1 MTNNYE
7 RTPNHINSVYADLK
21 TESKYLLTKK
31 DARAVLLVGFS
42 VGCFMLAATLLLA
55 YAVMLSTSIN
65 NDEYQMQQALVVYA
79 SIWMGIF
86 LMLPGIYC
94 GMYTSLLKISA
105 GQRATASDLFGY
117 YTSPRMFF
125 RSIGI
130 FVRGNWFLL
139 GIGVVLMLTIVS
151 LIFGGM
157 VENESLQKIIEAVFS
172 GILLFYLAVGSI
184 AWIISRKRAYIFIP
198 YAVENSQVS
207 LKECARTSK
216 NMNMGYFNKS
226 YPNDL
231 IMTILWLLLSVCTVG
246 ILFVLYLGPMMMA
259 KKVSFYRSS
268 MVNKFI

>member
-151 LIFGGM
+151 FNSRFEMSKAFL
-157 VENESLQKIIEAVFS
+157 
-172 GILLFYLAVGSI
+172 ILLPPVK
-184 AWIISRKRAYIFIP
+184 ISVLRCGLRRP
-198 YAVENSQVS
+198 VPS
-207 LKECARTSK
+207 LFRDRGIRLCRS
-216 NMNMGYFNKS
+216 
-226 YPNDL
+226 
-231 IMTILWLLLSVCTVG
+231 
-246 ILFVLYLGPMMMA
+246 ILFRYPSRAL
-259 KKVSFYRSS
+259 S
-268 MVNKFI
+268 